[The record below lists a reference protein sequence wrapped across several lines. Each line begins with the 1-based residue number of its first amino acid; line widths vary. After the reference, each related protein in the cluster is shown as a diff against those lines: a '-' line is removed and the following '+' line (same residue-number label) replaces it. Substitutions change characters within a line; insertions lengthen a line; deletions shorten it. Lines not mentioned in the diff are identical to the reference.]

1 MGKTL
6 KLPDAVYEDL
16 CRISEELTAMAEKPV
31 SLSMT
36 VYLLTEIYR
45 AHVRDPCAK
54 DHFRQR
60 LASSNIMSPEEFEA
74 AWDKT

>member
-1 MGKTL
+1 MVKML

-16 CRISEELTAMAEKPV
+16 CSVSKELTAMAEKPV

-36 VYLLTEIYR
+36 VYLLTEVYR
-45 AHVRDPCAK
+45 AHVRDPCAR

-60 LASSNIMSPEEFEA
+60 LASANIMSPEEFEA
-74 AWDKT
+74 AWNKT